1 MKKRMTKEVPPFE
14 GATAPLGGRRV
25 VAGPSVSPSR
35 RVNASPG
42 ESLSGA
48 TGAAPLTKGVA
59 AAKRVT
65 SGARGASEPELSNHL
80 SQYMRDIGRFD
91 LLTAEQEIE
100 LAARIKDGD
109 EEARDRMINAN
120 LRLVVKIARDYDGF
134 GLPLSDLINEGNIGL
149 MKAVERFDPE
159 KGGKLSTYASWWIK
173 QSVKRALGNQS
184 KTIRLPLHLIDR
196 LSKVRRITAR
206 YLDEVGR
213 EPTDEE
219 LANEL
224 EIGVSRIRLLRRSAQ
239 RTVSLDSHLG
249 DDSTNRLEDV
259 VADESAEMP
268 DQTLEEKTI
277 LDTIPALF
285 EQLPEREAEILR
297 QRFGLDGGDGRT
309 LEEVGEDFGVTR
321 ERIRQLQNLAFRKLR
336 KMIEGDKADLAR
348 ALSPRS

>member
-1 MKKRMTKEVPPFE
+1 MTKEVLPFE
-14 GATAPLGGRRV
+14 GAKAPLGGRRATV
-25 VAGPSVSPSR
+25 GAITTPS
-35 RVNASPG
+35 RVNASP
-42 ESLSGA
+42 E
-48 TGAAPLTKGVA
+48 APLEGVKSKRAQA
-59 AAKRVT
+59 AAKASRPAP
-65 SGARGASEPELSNHL
+65 SSREASEPELSNHL
-80 SQYMRDIGRFD
+80 SQYMRDIGRFE
-91 LLTAEQEIE
+91 LLTAAEEIE
-100 LAARIKDGD
+100 LAALIKAGD
-109 EEARDRMINAN
+109 EAAREKMINAN
-120 LRLVVKIARDYDGF
+120 LRLVVKIARDYEGF

-149 MKAVERFDPE
+149 MKAVERFDPA

-196 LSKVRRITAR
+196 LSKMRRVTAR
-206 YLDEVGR
+206 YLEEFGR

-224 EIGVSRIRLLRRSAQ
+224 EIAVSRIRLLRRSSQ

-249 DDSTNRLEDV
+249 DDTTNRLEDV

-285 EQLPEREAEILR
+285 DQLPEREAEILR

-321 ERIRQLQNLAFRKLR
+321 ERIRQLQNLALRKLR
-336 KMIEGDKADLAR
+336 KMIEGDKTDAVLA
-348 ALSPRS
+348 APSVRSR